1 MGTVSDSQYSQ
12 YQQLLSP
19 INMLRNIFLLSV
31 CVWLGSHGLPR
42 SARSDNFAW
51 IHGPQGSGDCD
62 RTCSDISARCSE
74 GMGQRAAADNK
85 ILELTSWYH
94 HGCKG
99 YNAWDYGQGFSEC
112 TDPACCLDGSCQNH
126 CSITSSWPGCGDIG
140 NFNGHHSRICP
151 CEFLEPPPPPPPGS
165 WIEYGDRDCS
175 NGYGGTNII
184 PHPVVDPQTLD
195 NCKSACLATKDC
207 SGVVF
212 GKPNA
217 PYPGCHLRKDVEA
230 QNCRKSS
237 NYNLYIFTD
246 VCTEPKGVTGQ
257 CEAVIPMWTYD
268 KFSRKCEKFI
278 YGGCQGNGNRFQSKA
293 ECEEKCDASQGGN
306 CGPKECNFSCPN
318 KDQCRRTCACFVPPC
333 CGCWSCEGKGSGGYL

>member
-1 MGTVSDSQYSQ
+1 MDKGSVSVQ
-12 YQQLLSP
+12 
-19 INMLRNIFLLSV
+19 
-31 CVWLGSHGLPR
+31 
-42 SARSDNFAW
+42 
-51 IHGPQGSGDCD
+51 
-62 RTCSDISARCSE
+62 T
-74 GMGQRAAADNK
+74 
-85 ILELTSWYH
+85 
-94 HGCKG
+94 
-99 YNAWDYGQGFSEC
+99 
-112 TDPACCLDGSCQNH
+112 PACCLDGSCQNH

-151 CEFLEPPPPPPPGS
+151 CEFLEPPPPGS
-165 WIEYGDRDCS
+165 WIEYRDCDCH

-195 NCKSACLATKDC
+195 NCKSVCLATKDC

-246 VCTEPKGVTGQ
+246 VCAEPKGVTGP
-257 CEAVIPMWTYD
+257 CEAIIPMWTYD

-293 ECEEKCDASQGGN
+293 ECEQKCDVLQGKSCFVGGVRREDGWSGPCGDGCNSCGCRDGLVVTTFIECPKCSDHQSERECRQAHIDHPGAKECEWEYNNYGRGSVRGTCKNKFGGN
-306 CGPKECNFSCPN
+306 CGPK
-318 KDQCRRTCACFVPPC
+318 
-333 CGCWSCEGKGSGGYL
+333 